1 MLIPFLAVRFLLLFY
16 INRDALQRAAH
27 FAPAEG
33 NEKAAY
39 YIYQISNI
47 VLFLYLFCLT
57 VKLKL
62 SWQLCFGI
70 VFYFAGL
77 CLCAV
82 SVVNFAFPD
91 DTGLN
96 TNGVYRLSRNPMY
109 VAYFICFIGMALLTR
124 SLILFCIVLIFQI
137 SAHWIILSEEREC
150 TVKFGEPYIEYMK
163 NVKRYI

>member
-1 MLIPFLAVRFLLLFY
+1 MLNEKTWKAMAHQGHKEVTEK
-16 INRDALQRAAH
+16 RDALHRAAH

-33 NEKAAY
+33 NERAAY
-39 YIYQISNI
+39 YIYQISNT

-96 TNGVYRLSRNPMY
+96 TNGVYRLSRNPIY
-109 VAYFICFIGMALLTR
+109 VAYFIYFEEYWKTETEAFI
-124 SLILFCIVLIFQI
+124 
-137 SAHWIILSEEREC
+137 
-150 TVKFGEPYIEYMK
+150 
-163 NVKRYI
+163 